1 MGNNDPLVLIVDDQP
16 VNLKYLT
23 VLLEKN
29 NYRVV
34 IAENGADAIDSVWE
48 NPPDVILLDIMMPD
62 MDGFEVCERLKKD
75 SSTKDIPILFITAL
89 TDNSM
94 KLKAFEA
101 GGTDYITKP
110 FVSAEVLARV
120 KINTARYRVE
130 KELQNYQERLED
142 LVMERTKELIESEA
156 KYRNL
161 IEHLPAITYIVSLD
175 EKGTIQYVSPQL
187 HILLEFRED
196 EWRNDPDLWKKQI
209 HPDDRLRVLED
220 LSNGHLGDLPFRSE
234 YRMLTRSGAILW
246 FQNEADI
253 ICDPHGHP
261 LLLQGVM
268 LDITK
273 RKKSE
278 EMMKRYEF
286 IANNSK
292 DFMTLINKDH
302 VYEAANNSYCKAINK
317 KREDFVGHKIIDVWG
332 KERYN
337 KYIKRCLDGCF
348 EGNEVKDEDWFDV
361 GKQGKRLME
370 VIYYPYFGDINTVTH
385 AVVVSRDITEHMELA
400 RALRVTQERYKT
412 LFENA
417 PEAIVVYNLDKKHFI
432 DANENA
438 VQLFKYDLKKLL
450 TLSPMDIS
458 PPTQPDGQA
467 SLEGIEKLN
476 KQVMEGENTFTEWI
490 FQDSNGNEIPCEL
503 RLVQLPSSDRRLVR
517 GSMIDITERKEAE
530 KKLLHAQEMLTNQ
543 EKRAIVGGLTTGLAH
558 EVKNQLNTIGFLELL
573 KERFSDEEKEYVQ
586 YIYDSRDRIVSLL
599 DEVRGFAKNEDTA
612 YSISSHDLKDV
623 IKEVIFLVSM
633 DPDVKNKEI
642 TYSDP
647 VSCIVSINKDKI
659 IQVLFNLIR
668 NAAQAIEG
676 VDKGEI
682 IIKTKIIKGMI
693 EVQIIDNGLGIDETK
708 LTKIWEPFFTTKG
721 DQGTGIGL
729 DLCNRII
736 GGHDGTI
743 HCVSK
748 PQKETSFI
756 FTLPLTGNQPTP

>member
-1 MGNNDPLVLIVDDQP
+1 MSNNDPLVLIVDDQS

-23 VLLEKN
+23 VLLQKH
-29 NYRVV
+29 NYRTA

-75 SSTKDIPILFITAL
+75 SSTKNIPILFITAV

-101 GGTDYITKP
+101 GGADYITKP
-110 FVSAEVLARV
+110 FASAEVLARV
-120 KINTARYRVE
+120 KVNAARNRVE
-130 KELQNYQERLED
+130 KELKNYQERLED
-142 LVMERTKELIESEA
+142 LIMERTKELIESEA

-175 EKGTIQYVSPQL
+175 KKGTVQYVSPQL

-196 EWRNDPDLWKKQI
+196 EWRNDPELWKKQI
-209 HPDDRLRVLED
+209 HPDDQLRVLED
-220 LSNGHLGDLPFRSE
+220 LANGHLGDLPFRSE
-234 YRMLTRSGAILW
+234 YRMLTRSGEVLW

-253 ICDPHGHP
+253 ICDPHGRP

-302 VYEAANNSYCKAINK
+302 VYEAANNSYCRAINK
-317 KREDFVGHKIIDVWG
+317 KQKDIVGRKIIDIWG
-332 KERYN
+332 IERYN
-337 KYIKRCLDGCF
+337 KFIKNRLDQCF
-348 EGNEVKDEDWFDV
+348 KGEEVKDQDWFDV
-361 GKQGKRLME
+361 GAYGQRLME
-370 VIYYPYFGDINTVTH
+370 VIYYPYYGTNKIITH
-385 AVVVSRDITEHMELA
+385 AVVVSRDITEHMEIA
-400 RALRVTQERYKT
+400 RALRESEERYKT

-417 PEAIVVYNLDKKHFI
+417 PEAIVVYNPDENHFI

-438 VQLFKYDLKKLL
+438 IQLFKYDLKKFL
-450 TLSPMDIS
+450 TLSPLDIS
-458 PPTQPDGQA
+458 PSRQPDGQTSA
-467 SLEGIEKLN
+467 EGIEKLDN
-476 KQVMEGENTFTEWI
+476 QVMEGGNVTIEWA
-490 FQDSNGNEIPCEL
+490 FKDADDNEIPCEL
-503 RLVQLPSSDRRLVR
+503 RLVRLPSSDRRLVR
-517 GSMIDITERKEAE
+517 GSIIDITERKEAE

-558 EVKNQLNTIGFLELL
+558 EVKNQLNTIGFLELIMNRL
-573 KERFSDEEKEYVQ
+573 SDEEKEYAK

-612 YSISSHDLKDV
+612 YTISSYDLKDV
-623 IKEVIFLVSM
+623 IEEAIFLVSM
-633 DPDVKNKEI
+633 DPDVKNKAV
-642 TYSDP
+642 TYIDP
-647 VSCIVSINKDKI
+647 VSCIISINKDKI

-676 VDKGEI
+676 LDKGEI
-682 IIKTKIIKGMI
+682 IIKTAVKKDMI
-693 EVQIIDNGLGIDETK
+693 EIRIIDNGLGIDETK

-721 DQGTGIGL
+721 DKGTGIGL

-736 GGHDGTI
+736 GGHGGI
-743 HCVSK
+743 IYCVSV
-748 PQKETSFI
+748 PYKETSFI
-756 FTLPLTGNQPTP
+756 FTLPFTKKQSIL